1 MKHNLYLMTLIMF
14 LTLPVLFSGCSNPE
28 SNSQNDYL
36 IKVGKRIATVLD
48 FQKAF
53 EATRVV
59 YPHNM
64 SQKSAAHKEAQ
75 IRLLKQMTEE
85 LILLER
91 AKELNIS
98 VTDEEIK
105 KAVAE
110 IKADYPDEVFE
121 ETLLEYA
128 VSYEA
133 WEKALKTRILME
145 KLVAK
150 ELKDQIEIT
159 PDDIS
164 EYYKEHYKNGQLA
177 PEMAMNSND
186 INEKIVE
193 HLRRQKTEAA
203 YKLWIE
209 KIQKKYEIEINK
221 EQWEKIISS

>member
-1 MKHNLYLMTLIMF
+1 MALIIF
-14 LTLPVLFSGCSNPE
+14 LIFPVLFSGCSNPE
-28 SNSQNDYL
+28 NSSRNEYL
-36 IKVGKRIATVLD
+36 IKVGEHIATVVD

-53 EATRVV
+53 EAASVV

-64 SQKSAAHKEAQ
+64 PQESPAHKEAQ

-91 AKELNIS
+91 AKELNIT

-133 WEKALKTRILME
+133 WEKALKTRLLME
-145 KLVAK
+145 KLIAK
-150 ELKDQIEIT
+150 ELKDQIDIT
-159 PDDIS
+159 ADDIS
-164 EYYKEHYKNGQLA
+164 EYYKENYKNGQLDS
-177 PEMAMNSND
+177 EMAMNSND

>member
-1 MKHNLYLMTLIMF
+1 MKVILI
-14 LTLPVLFSGCSNPE
+14 LILPVLFSGCPDPGS
-28 SNSQNDYL
+28 SSQNQYL
-36 IKVGKRIATVLD
+36 IKVGEHSATVLD

-59 YPHNM
+59 YPNNM

-91 AKELNIS
+91 AKELNIT

-133 WEKALKTRILME
+133 WEKALKNRLLME

-150 ELKDQIEIT
+150 ELKNQIEIT
-159 PDDIS
+159 TDDIS
-164 EYYKEHYKNGQLA
+164 EYYKENYKNGQLD
-177 PEMAMNSND
+177 PEMAMNSSD

-193 HLRRQKTEAA
+193 HLRRQKTEEA